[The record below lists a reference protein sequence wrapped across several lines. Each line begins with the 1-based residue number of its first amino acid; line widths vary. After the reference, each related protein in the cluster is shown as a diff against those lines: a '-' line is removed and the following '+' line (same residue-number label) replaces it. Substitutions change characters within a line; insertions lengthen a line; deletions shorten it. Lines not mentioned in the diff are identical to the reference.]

1 MIQFTDDVKMNKI
14 RSLGRV
20 GDEYDPEDVFQ
31 PHHRKLVHYDL
42 YYLFLSKN
50 KSVPILLE
58 ANLNVGM
65 EINSWFIQ
73 HNKIIK
79 VFYILY
85 INPYFFSNTI
95 FVLIFCL
102 KFVCF
107 FKRKLWFK
115 SGIFLTAAR
124 NKLFNTFL
132 INKRIA
138 RLKIVPFYAKVFQVN
153 SHTQRCMTPDLFLL
167 CVQCTLCTS

>member
-65 EINSWFIQ
+65 EIDS
-73 HNKIIK
+73 
-79 VFYILY
+79 
-85 INPYFFSNTI
+85 
-95 FVLIFCL
+95 
-102 KFVCF
+102 
-107 FKRKLWFK
+107 
-115 SGIFLTAAR
+115 
-124 NKLFNTFL
+124 
-132 INKRIA
+132 
-138 RLKIVPFYAKVFQVN
+138 
-153 SHTQRCMTPDLFLL
+153 
-167 CVQCTLCTS
+167 